1 MFTQLQVASSYS
13 LLKSTI
19 TLDELITYAKQN
31 QLEAVS
37 LIEKDELHSS
47 IKFYE
52 ACLKAQIKPLIG
64 LSLPIEIHNESNRFS
79 LIAKNY
85 KGYLHLLM
93 LASKLAL
100 DGSLNYEAL
109 LEVSADVI
117 IILEMQS
124 SYFHHQVNQ
133 QSSEALSYYESY
145 FKALPHFYIGLQR
158 TTDMMRMNTMHLQQF
173 AQHVHAKVVALNDV
187 CYLYQTQAVI
197 LQHLRLIDE
206 GKSVTDRETS
216 DVERYYKSKEDMI
229 NLFSDCPEA
238 ISNISEIISLCQLEI
253 PLQQQ
258 LLPKFVT
265 PNDVSSFEYLKAL
278 SYRGL
283 KKRYETDLTQHHL
296 KRLDYELS
304 VVERMG
310 FEDYFLIVWDFIKF
324 AKQQKIVVGCGRG
337 SAAGS
342 LIAYVLGITNVDP
355 VRYELLFERF
365 LNPERLSMPDI
376 DIDFQDTRRDE
387 VISYVHQKYGT
398 DNVLQILTFGTF
410 QSKSAWRDTARVYG
424 VEMKLVNTVAKNI
437 VSGQSLI
444 TCAKESAP
452 LQQLFTEYPKLKQI
466 YEVAS
471 HIERLPRHISVHAAG
486 IIISDQNLMQYTPV
500 MKGPS
505 DVHLSQFEAS
515 DLEMIGLLKMDFLG
529 LKNLTMLNEIEK
541 LVQSEVPTFQ
551 VEYISVDDE
560 KTFELIAKAKTT
572 GVFQLESEGMKQA
585 LRLIRPTHLEDVI
598 AVNALFRPG
607 PMKNIPLFAKRKH
620 GEEPI
625 TYYHEALK
633 PILYKTYGIIVY
645 QEQIMQIANIVCGY
659 SLGEADVLRRAVSK
673 KKRSV
678 LESERDKFVF
688 KAVENG
694 YTKHVANELYELILK
709 FADYGFNRSH
719 AVAYSMIAYQMAYLK
734 THYPLYFMS
743 VALSHSIGND
753 FSTAQY
759 VKEARQLGL
768 EVLGPS
774 VLSSEG
780 SYTIENKRIRFG
792 LLPIK
797 NIGIHLVNQLVAER
811 NKKPFE
817 SFYDFVSRCQRF
829 LNVKTFRYLIDVGAC
844 DAFEL
849 NRTTLYKNLEE
860 IIEFSK
866 YNNGLFFNE
875 FRISHYQEVQTKKEI
890 MQLEHDLLGFYLNS
904 HPLRHLQKRAT
915 EEGWLMPVDIQNTN
929 FTKVACIGYVEKIK
943 EIRDKKGQLMCFMEI
958 SDEYVTISVV
968 VFAKQYSQEL
978 KRLNGE
984 CIVVFGRINQKNFEK
999 NITCDKI
1006 ISVS

>member
-19 TLDELITYAKQN
+19 KLDELITHAKQH

-52 ACLKAQIKPLIG
+52 ACLKANIKPLIG
-64 LSLPIEIHNESNRFS
+64 LSLPVEIHNERHRFS
-79 LIAKNY
+79 IIAKNY

-100 DGSLNYEAL
+100 EGTVNYETL
-109 LEVSADVI
+109 LEVSADVVV
-117 IILEMQS
+117 ILEPQS
-124 SYFHHQVNQ
+124 SQFLYHVSQ
-133 QSSEALSYYESY
+133 QSSEAISYYESY
-145 FKALPHFYIGLQR
+145 LKPLPHFYIGLQK
-158 TTDMMRMNTMHLQQF
+158 TTDMTRMNTSHLQQF
-173 AQHVHAKVVALNDV
+173 AQQVHVKVVAINDV
-187 CYLYQTQAVI
+187 CYLHQSHSVI

-206 GKSVTDRETS
+206 GKSVAEREVS
-216 DVERYYKSKEDMI
+216 DVERYYKSKEEMM
-229 NLFSDCPEA
+229 NLFSDCQEA
-238 ISNISEIISLCQLEI
+238 ISNIAEIISLCQLEI

-258 LLPKFVT
+258 LLPKFIT

-283 KKRYETDLTQHHL
+283 KKRYEQDLTQKHL
-296 KRLDYELS
+296 KRLEYELS

-310 FEDYFLIVWDFIKF
+310 FEDYFLIVWDFVKF

-387 VISYVHQKYGT
+387 VISYVHQKYGS

-444 TCAKESAP
+444 ACAKESEP
-452 LQQLFTEYPKLKQI
+452 LQQLLIEYPKLKQI
-466 YEVAS
+466 YEVAC
-471 HIERLPRHISVHAAG
+471 HIEGLPRHISVHAAG
-486 IIISDQNLMQYTPV
+486 VIISDQQLTRYTPM

-505 DVHLSQFEAS
+505 DVHLSQFEAT
-515 DLEMIGLLKMDFLG
+515 DLETIGLLKMDFLG
-529 LKNLTMLNEIEK
+529 LKNLSMLKEIEK
-541 LVQSEVPTFQ
+541 LVQEDVPTFQ
-551 VEYISVDDE
+551 VEHIPIDDE
-560 KTFELIAKAKTT
+560 QTFKLIADAKTI

-678 LESERDKFVF
+678 LESEREKFVF

-694 YTKHVANELYELILK
+694 YTQHIAHELYELILK

-734 THYPLYFMS
+734 AHYPTYFMS
-743 VALSHSIGND
+743 VALSHSIG
-753 FSTAQY
+753 SELTTAQY
-759 VKEARQLGL
+759 VKEARQLGQ

-774 VLSSEG
+774 VLSSQG

-797 NIGIHLVNQLVAER
+797 NIGIHLVNQLIEER

-829 LNVKTFRYLIDVGAC
+829 LNLKAFGYLIDAGAC
-844 DAFEL
+844 DEFEL

-875 FRISHYQEVQTKKEI
+875 FKINHYQEVQTQKEI
-890 MQLEHDLLGFYLNS
+890 MQHEKDLLGFYLNS
-904 HPLRHLQKRAT
+904 HPLRHLQKRAK
-915 EEGWLMPVDIQNTN
+915 EEGWLMPVDIQQTN
-929 FTKVACIGYVEKIK
+929 FTKVACMGYVERIK

-958 SDEYVTISVV
+958 SDEHVSLSVV
-968 VFAKQYSQEL
+968 VFAGQYTQEI